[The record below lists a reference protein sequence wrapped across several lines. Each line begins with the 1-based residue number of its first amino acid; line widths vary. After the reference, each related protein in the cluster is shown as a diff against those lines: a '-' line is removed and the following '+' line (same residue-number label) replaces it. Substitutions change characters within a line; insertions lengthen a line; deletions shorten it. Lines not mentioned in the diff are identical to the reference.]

1 MPTVI
6 NIIAQ
11 FFPSTPAINGFL
23 RLNQMGDS
31 IDNLVQIQIQL
42 WSLTLLYA
50 MIAGVLMTKKQGEL
64 NRMIKSS

>member
-31 IDNLVQIQIQL
+31 IDNLVQIQMQL

-64 NRMIKSS
+64 NGMVNSS